1 MAQFVQTHHGGKALL
16 YEGYKYSKIRDGKEC
31 TFWRCERHKANAQQG
46 ATQPPRKKRY
56 IQRDEKIQK
65 LFERFQNGESS
76 LAEYL
81 ACSETPNWTLVI
93 EQCSTVKTKLL
104 F

>member
-1 MAQFVQTHHGGKALL
+1 MKLDQFA
-16 YEGYKYSKIRDGKEC
+16 
-31 TFWRCERHKANAQQG
+31 AG
-46 ATQPPRKKRY
+46 ATQPPQKKRY

-81 ACSETPNWTLVI
+81 ASVRHQLDFSDRAV
-93 EQCSTVKTKLL
+93 
-104 F
+104 

>member
-1 MAQFVQTHHGGKALL
+1 MKVEQFA
-16 YEGYKYSKIRDGKEC
+16 
-31 TFWRCERHKANAQQG
+31 AG

-56 IQRDEKIQK
+56 IRDEKICK

-81 ACSETPNWTLVI
+81 ASVRHQTGL
-93 EQCSTVKTKLL
+93 
-104 F
+104 

>member
-1 MAQFVQTHHGGKALL
+1 MENFKGISQILVISSYGSEQATTEMKLEQFA
-16 YEGYKYSKIRDGKEC
+16 
-31 TFWRCERHKANAQQG
+31 AG

-81 ACSETPNWTLVI
+81 ASVRHQTGL
-93 EQCSTVKTKLL
+93 
-104 F
+104 